1 MWMFVGLAVA
11 AVVAG
16 IGTGIYKIIKANL
29 EEDQNAYK
37 NLIKNQSVY
46 DELHIENLKEWFLSK
61 RTLTKGN
68 AVFFLAKPCKETSK
82 MFALNRV
89 PGALDKEHS
98 ILQVVVDDATNLP
111 IAVRIVSFAKLDEEL
126 CRNLNEKSY
135 VVIKMR

>member
-111 IAVRIVSFAKLDEEL
+111 IAVRLVSFAKLDEEL